1 MLTRTYTERKKK
13 YKSLQL
19 ADNCLRCGLFEHA
32 QSPNLS
38 MQKLQDGKRGRT
50 LIVLGT
56 PSQAEDVKKKIGG
69 DSTGSVVKKYMKQYL

>member
-32 QSPNLS
+32 ASPKLLCK
-38 MQKLQDGKRGRT
+38 QLQDGQRGRV

-56 PSQAEDVKKKIGG
+56 PTILARLCSMDNM
-69 DSTGSVVKKYMKQYL
+69 SC